1 MSLLSMFRRSPA
13 RRSSSGRGEPRQEPA
28 RRPHLDR
35 WSTASERTGIES
47 VSTGLSPDE
56 LREHEIFAHY
66 DDAFLKKISPHVSV
80 AVWKSGAVLFEE
92 GTFIDLAF
100 YIEEGQ
106 VGVSVL
112 QSGEPEGDRTQ
123 AIRRDEPHAVDD
135 RDITYLASMDFDL
148 QRGKLATLKR
158 KNIFGEIGAMSGWP
172 QSITAQCLERCT
184 LVQIRLPALRE
195 MREHSEAFRDWLDD
209 GYRARSLRAQLK
221 TTPLFRGCDD
231 DFIQGLSKTV
241 DLVSLKPGE
250 TVARQGE
257 ATKAL
262 YLVRSG
268 FIKLSERI
276 GEGDVVVTY
285 LSKGMTLG
293 EVELLIEET
302 PNWQATAT
310 SVEYADLVKISEDA
324 FRSALSAFP
333 AIEDR
338 LWQAAMARIKDQG
351 TGRREVDKAE
361 FTETALD
368 MGLVQGSSMLVIDLD
383 LCTRCDD
390 CVRAC
395 AATHGGRPRFVREG
409 NRYDNLL
416 VTKSCLHC
424 NDPVCLVGCPT
435 GAIHRAGT
443 RSVVKIDENLCIG
456 CSNCA
461 NNCPYDS
468 IVMQSTGT
476 TWPEGDE
483 SVPEWLQ
490 GLERDV
496 ASKCDLCESTGHGPA
511 CVANCP
517 QGCAVRVGSLDE
529 IRDLLAEPG
538 GGA

>member
-1 MSLLSMFRRSPA
+1 MSWTSLFRREQQ
-13 RRSSSGRGEPRQEPA
+13 RTGTRNQEPA

-47 VSTGLSPDE
+47 VSTSLTPE
-56 LREHEIFAHY
+56 QLREHEIFAHY
-66 DDAFLKKISPHVSV
+66 DDAFLKKISPHISV
-80 AVWKSGAVLFEE
+80 AVWKSGSVLFEE
-92 GTFIDLAF
+92 GTYIDLAF
-100 YIEEGQ
+100 YIEVGQ

-112 QSGEPEGDRTQ
+112 RAGDVESANQSQ
-123 AIRRDEPHAVDD
+123 ATRSGGPAAKGDD
-135 RDITYLASMDFDL
+135 RNITYLASMDFDL
-148 QRGKLATLKR
+148 QRGALATLPR
-158 KNIFGEIGAMSGWP
+158 TNIFGEIGATGGWP

-195 MREHSEAFRDWLDD
+195 MREHSSTFKDWVDD
-209 GYRARSLRAQLK
+209 AYRRRSLRAQLK

-231 DFIQGLSKTV
+231 DFIKRLSKTV

-250 TVARQGE
+250 TIARQGE
-257 ATKAL
+257 VAGAL

-268 FIKLSERI
+268 FVKLSERI

-293 EVELLIEET
+293 EVELLIEDSPT
-302 PNWQATAT
+302 WQATAT
-310 SVEYADLVKISEDA
+310 SVEYADLVRISEAD
-324 FRSALSAFP
+324 FRSTLKAVP
-333 AIEDR
+333 DIEEQ
-338 LWQAAMARIKDQG
+338 LWQAVVERIKDQG

-361 FTETALD
+361 FTEVALD
-368 MGLVQGSSMLVIDLD
+368 MGLVQGNSMLVIDLD

-424 NDPVCLVGCPT
+424 RDPVCLVGCPT

-443 RSVVKIDENLCIG
+443 RSVVEIDENLCIG

-468 IVMQSTGT
+468 IVMQSTGSV
-476 TWPEGDE
+476 WPQGDDT
-483 SVPEWLQ
+483 VPPWLQ

-529 IRDLLAEPG
+529 IRDLLGEPG
-538 GGA
+538 GGT